1 MKIKYKHFP
10 SHLLLLCKYL
20 HIYLTKWK
28 LSPLVHTLVVASS
41 SPQTDWQLNTTQ
53 FSLSN
58 VSNTD
63 DHVYDDDDNHIRTT
77 YPENSWSI
85 SYETT
90 NCRRNYKTVYFPFSI
105 SMLFISETQ
114 IFKLFIYKHSQ
125 TPLVRGL
132 DYDRNWW
139 LTLTHINPII

>member
-90 NCRRNYKTVYFPFSI
+90 NCRRNYKTVYFHFPFRCYLYRRHKYLNCS
-105 SMLFISETQ
+105 FIN
-114 IFKLFIYKHSQ
+114 ILKLLLCGDWTTIGTGGWH
-125 TPLVRGL
+125 
-132 DYDRNWW
+132 
-139 LTLTHINPII
+139 